1 MDHGGKTFSKD
12 IQVYGCDV
20 KIIKLDKPERKIEI
34 PHENVFRYPSPAK
47 KVSIFSK
54 GTSIAERGGSKRK
67 ELKS

>member
-47 KVSIFSK
+47 KVSIFS
-54 GTSIAERGGSKRK
+54 IIV
-67 ELKS
+67 

>member
-1 MDHGGKTFSKD
+1 MGDKVFFGVFFS
-12 IQVYGCDV
+12 
-20 KIIKLDKPERKIEI
+20 
-34 PHENVFRYPSPAK
+34 K